1 MGYIGDVVMGAVA
14 SMHERHST
22 WRRHQWI
29 FGFGVFLAVRCCCGG
44 LAHAI
49 VDNGGLVAF
58 VSRGKIIL

>member
-1 MGYIGDVVMGAVA
+1 MRDIADVVVGAVA

-29 FGFGVFLAVRCCCGG
+29 IYFGVFLAIDCCCGG

-49 VDNGGLVAF
+49 VE
-58 VSRGKIIL
+58 